1 MAAGDVVSGS
11 QVNGTDRPMMSEQL
25 WSSGVCVVEV
35 WAELL
40 PCGQVEVKAELSDGC
55 FLRLI
60 RTDGDLARMMK
71 RLVDAFPEDRET
83 LSSSLLTGE
92 VMLDASSGSTCLSI
106 SILIFINNSPGNSCS
121 ITIIIDSTSVDGRSV
136 LAMMGCLQ
144 VC

>member
-11 QVNGTDRPMMSEQL
+11 QVNRTDRAMMSEQL
-25 WSSGVCVVEV
+25 RSSGVCVVEV
-35 WAELL
+35 WVELL
-40 PCGQVEVKAELSDGC
+40 PCGQVEVRAELSDGC

-92 VMLDASSGSTCLSI
+92 LMLDTSSESTCLSI
-106 SILIFINNSPGNSCS
+106 PLLIFI
-121 ITIIIDSTSVDGRSV
+121 TEVQSVSEV
-136 LAMMGCLQ
+136 LK
-144 VC
+144 